1 MSFYPFYNKIIAE
14 KGLFV
19 HPGTVCDILTSF
31 LRIYVGQIV
40 VSSRSGAMRPAFWG
54 YCPEPWPLVPGPL
67 IGGPVLLPTDAP
79 AAKWTTG

>member
-40 VSSRSGAMRPAFWG
+40 ASSRSGGYAACVLGVLSGAVASGAGTADWG
-54 YCPEPWPLVPGPL
+54 ASSF
-67 IGGPVLLPTDAP
+67 TH
-79 AAKWTTG
+79 